1 MQPFNKVWD
10 AREKRNLEFM
20 YESSPTM
27 IGFNP
32 RWPLSRVEK
41 INVLILKCMLTVWWI
56 TAIKISYLWHIYD
69 SIKAITVTT
78 EIQRISYS
86 FTYFLATIDWN
97 YRYLWNDKFSTHAYQ
112 LNLNDF
118 YTALPKRHISDFN
131 YCLWLN
137 VVLLTPPRC

>member
-1 MQPFNKVWD
+1 MFRKNPKEPWTAIGVISYGNFFYRLKVILFNELPNWIYILQPFNKVWD
-10 AREKRNLEFM
+10 AHEKRNLEFM

-32 RWPLSRVEK
+32 RWALSRVEK
-41 INVLILKCMLTVWWI
+41 INVLLLKCMLTVWWI

-86 FTYFLATIDWN
+86 FTYFLATIS
-97 YRYLWNDKFSTHAYQ
+97 LKLS
-112 LNLNDF
+112 LSM
-118 YTALPKRHISDFN
+118 KR
-131 YCLWLN
+131 
-137 VVLLTPPRC
+137 